1 MLKMIG
7 RLKTHYLRL
16 HLQGKTIK
24 LLFTTVL
31 MAMCLQ
37 LTLHA
42 GTNEFLFDMDAIKDP
57 GSLAVKLKDTRA
69 PVSQWIASQLSE
81 DGQWLLVGYDG
92 VSDPSPKL
100 QEALLS
106 ELNRLLQAGSLYDAQ
121 VFADIELSEET
132 QTLIAQNPKDGE
144 VLVRLNRWL
153 LADVYPYELASLSA
167 QQDSEDFK
175 GIAACREN
183 LRLIKLARDNY
194 RAANADTDPQW
205 LSELSPEYLESKA
218 LLCPA
223 DATAGVPGV
232 LTEGAA
238 DSTLPCSYLYE
249 MRPSKKADQEILW
262 MQEGDM
268 TPIVR
273 CEHHRLNLS
282 IAGKIYRNGPERAIY
297 NSNKT
302 TEFSALSDFLRDLR
316 SQHGENFLKTQT
328 VREKIKTATETLVL
342 KHVPKVLN
350 RMEVGILEQVKP
362 ELEAQLG
369 KGILETQIGMDI
381 LQQVTGQVRDQVKEQ
396 LQSQLQSRLGEE
408 FLKTEEGQDILKQL
422 AALFPEEPVPLG
434 NTKIKVDFRKK

>member
-16 HLQGKTIK
+16 HLQGKTIT
-24 LLFTTVL
+24 LLFATVL

-42 GTNEFLFDMDAIKDP
+42 GTSQFLFDMDAIKDP
-57 GSLAVKLKDTRA
+57 GSLAVKLEDTRA

-81 DGQWLLVGYDG
+81 DIQWLLVGYDG

-106 ELNRLLQAGSLYDAQ
+106 ELNRLLQAGSLYNAQ

-132 QTLIAQNPKDGE
+132 QALIAQNPKSGE
-144 VLVRLNRWL
+144 ALVRLNRWL
-153 LADVYPYELASLSA
+153 LADAYPYELASLSA
-167 QQDSEDFK
+167 QQDSEDAK

-183 LRLIKLARDNY
+183 LRQIKLARDNY

-205 LSELSPEYLESKA
+205 LSELSPEYLDSKV
-218 LLCPA
+218 LLCSA
-223 DATAGVPGV
+223 DETIGVPGV

-238 DSTLPCSYLYE
+238 DPTLPCSYLYE

-262 MQEGDM
+262 MREGDM
-268 TPIVR
+268 TPIIR

-282 IAGKIYRNGPERAIY
+282 VSGKIYRNGPERAIY

-328 VREKIKTATETLVL
+328 VREKIKTATERLVL

-369 KGILETQIGMDI
+369 KGILETQMGMDI

-408 FLKTEEGQDILKQL
+408 FLKTEEGQNILKQL
-422 AALFPEEPVPLG
+422 AALFPEESVPLG

>member
-1 MLKMIG
+1 
-7 RLKTHYLRL
+7 
-16 HLQGKTIK
+16 
-24 LLFTTVL
+24 
-31 MAMCLQ
+31 
-37 LTLHA
+37 
-42 GTNEFLFDMDAIKDP
+42 
-57 GSLAVKLKDTRA
+57 
-69 PVSQWIASQLSE
+69 
-81 DGQWLLVGYDG
+81 
-92 VSDPSPKL
+92 
-100 QEALLS
+100 
-106 ELNRLLQAGSLYDAQ
+106 
-121 VFADIELSEET
+121 
-132 QTLIAQNPKDGE
+132 
-144 VLVRLNRWL
+144 
-153 LADVYPYELASLSA
+153 
-167 QQDSEDFK
+167 
-175 GIAACREN
+175 
-183 LRLIKLARDNY
+183 
-194 RAANADTDPQW
+194 
-205 LSELSPEYLESKA
+205 
-218 LLCPA
+218 
-223 DATAGVPGV
+223 
-232 LTEGAA
+232 
-238 DSTLPCSYLYE
+238 
-249 MRPSKKADQEILW
+249 

-268 TPIVR
+268 TPIIR

-282 IAGKIYRNGPERAIY
+282 VSGKIYRNGPERAIY

-316 SQHGENFLKTQT
+316 SQHGENFLKTQA